1 MTIEVGADG
10 AHRVMIDT
18 PIEIRRAI
26 PDDLEPMSELWGQ
39 ERRVTQRRVLRRYFD
54 EQHQDV
60 QTGLVAIFNGTLVG
74 QLWIR
79 HRHLDRS
86 IADGERA
93 AYLHTLTV
101 AQPFRRLGI
110 AEALTR
116 TASLE
121 AEARG
126 AEVLTIGVDAPNA
139 YARRL
144 YEKWGFR
151 VYHATTDLRGEI
163 VFLRRRGYEKSRG
176 SDRKC

>member
-10 AHRVMIDT
+10 AHRITIDT
-18 PIEIRRAI
+18 PIEIRRAA
-26 PDDLEPMSELWGQ
+26 PDDLEPMSELWGS
-39 ERRVTQRRVLRRYFD
+39 ERRITQRRVLRRYFD
-54 EQHQDV
+54 EQRQNV
-60 QTGLVAIFNGTLVG
+60 QTGLVAMFNGTLVG

-79 HRHLDRS
+79 HRYLDRS

-93 AYLHTLTV
+93 AYLHTLIV

-116 TASLE
+116 AASRE
-121 AEARG
+121 AESQG
-126 AEVLTIGVDAPNA
+126 AEMLTIGVDAPNA

-151 VYHATTDLRGEI
+151 VYHATTDIRGEL
-163 VFLRRRGYEKSRG
+163 VFLRRRGYGHEPG
-176 SDRKC
+176 LLP

>member
-110 AEALTR
+110 A
-116 TASLE
+116 
-121 AEARG
+121 
-126 AEVLTIGVDAPNA
+126 
-139 YARRL
+139 RR
-144 YEKWGFR
+144 
-151 VYHATTDLRGEI
+151 
-163 VFLRRRGYEKSRG
+163 
-176 SDRKC
+176 